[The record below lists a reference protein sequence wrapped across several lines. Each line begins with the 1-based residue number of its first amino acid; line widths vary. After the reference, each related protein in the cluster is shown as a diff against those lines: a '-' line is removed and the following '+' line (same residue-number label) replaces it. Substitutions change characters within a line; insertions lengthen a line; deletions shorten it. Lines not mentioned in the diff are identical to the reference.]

1 MSDWGALLYGVAVGL
16 WLGSAVKG
24 VAVVSRAVEDLYVQ
38 KGKEAGDACTE
49 LVTSSW
55 LFVDVLKVVL
65 S

>member
-1 MSDWGALLYGVAVGL
+1 MGCC
-16 WLGSAVKG
+16 

-38 KGKEAGDACTE
+38 RGKEAGDACIE

-55 LFVDVLKVVL
+55 LIVDVLRVVL